1 LLKMT
6 DAPHIERQEIAMRSL
21 VVIESPYAS
30 QSKIW
35 PIAFVQRWLNR
46 RYARACMRHSILA
59 GEAPIASHLL
69 YTQPGILR
77 DHVPEEREI
86 GIEIGLQWGRIA
98 TGTAVYTDHG
108 ISPGMRRGI
117 ERAK

>member
-1 LLKMT
+1 
-6 DAPHIERQEIAMRSL
+6 MRPL
-21 VVIESPYAS
+21 VIIESPYAG

-77 DHVPEEREI
+77 DHVPAEREA

-98 TGTAVYTDHG
+98 LVTAVYTDRG
-108 ISPGMRRGI
+108 ISRGMKYGI
-117 ERAK
+117 ERAIKEGRRVSYRSLGRK